1 MDINQALKLLDL
13 SPSFTH
19 EELNLQWRKLAKR
32 YHPDLAGD
40 GSTETFILINDTYK
54 FLKNYRQKYPQE
66 PDWSDFR
73 KEYAYPYHAE
83 NVGVSEH
90 EKTFIQVVMI
100 FILAAVCMIF
110 LQVTD
115 NQMIKTYYYY
125 ASLSI
130 ITLFSKVLVLNTKG
144 VSKI

>member
-1 MDINQALKLLDL
+1 
-13 SPSFTH
+13 
-19 EELNLQWRKLAKR
+19 
-32 YHPDLAGD
+32 
-40 GSTETFILINDTYK
+40 
-54 FLKNYRQKYPQE
+54 
-66 PDWSDFR
+66 
-73 KEYAYPYHAE
+73 
-83 NVGVSEH
+83 
-90 EKTFIQVVMI
+90 
-100 FILAAVCMIF
+100 MIF